1 MGSSTEYSSGDETD
15 MSDSEIEYEEKI
27 YEELKNGNHLYK
39 VSDDAFSC
47 PFFPNKRKR
56 DFLYKELQQHAL
68 GVGKCNSQKRT
79 RKDKANHLALA
90 KYLENDV
97 AIDADPL
104 QQATMVDPLADHD
117 HNEIFVWRWIG
128 IIVNIPTEFK
138 DGRYVVESGTKL
150 RDQLIKRGF
159 NPTRVRPL
167 WNYHGHSGTALVD
180 HKEWFGFNNAMS
192 FEKAYEANQ
201 HGKRSWQAKND
212 LKSDLNGWVARADYY
227 NSDAMFGEN
236 LRKIGDF
243 RTISDIMEDEARKT
257 QACWLLAI

>member
-138 DGRYVVESGTKL
+138 DGR
-150 RDQLIKRGF
+150 
-159 NPTRVRPL
+159 
-167 WNYHGHSGTALVD
+167 
-180 HKEWFGFNNAMS
+180 
-192 FEKAYEANQ
+192 
-201 HGKRSWQAKND
+201 
-212 LKSDLNGWVARADYY
+212 
-227 NSDAMFGEN
+227 
-236 LRKIGDF
+236 
-243 RTISDIMEDEARKT
+243 
-257 QACWLLAI
+257 